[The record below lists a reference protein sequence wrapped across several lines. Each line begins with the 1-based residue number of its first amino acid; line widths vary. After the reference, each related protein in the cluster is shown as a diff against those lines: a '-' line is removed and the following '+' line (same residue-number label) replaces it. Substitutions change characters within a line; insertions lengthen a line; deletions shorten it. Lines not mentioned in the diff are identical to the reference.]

1 MRSALPSAARL
12 EILTMR
18 PKRAARMAGS
28 SACTQRMAAATL
40 TAITACRAA
49 LVTASMVAGRTIPA
63 LFTRR
68 VTGRSATVRARAARS
83 ARSSARST
91 GTKVSRAP
99 PAPRGGGGKECWGGA
114 RRARWDDV
122 VVDHL
127 QAVGHQARR
136 HGATDA
142 TAGAGHEHGAF
153 LGVVGS
159 ALRG

>member
-40 TAITACRAA
+40 TAITACRSA
-49 LVTASMVAGRTIPA
+49 LVTASMGAA
-63 LFTRR
+63 
-68 VTGRSATVRARAARS
+68 RARR
-83 ARSSARST
+83 
-91 GTKVSRAP
+91 
-99 PAPRGGGGKECWGGA
+99 PRG
-114 RRARWDDV
+114 DDV

-159 ALRG
+159 